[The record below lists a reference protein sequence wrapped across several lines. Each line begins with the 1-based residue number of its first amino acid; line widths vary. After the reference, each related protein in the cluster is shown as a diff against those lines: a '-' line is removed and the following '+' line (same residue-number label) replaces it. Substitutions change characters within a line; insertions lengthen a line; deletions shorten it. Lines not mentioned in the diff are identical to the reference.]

1 MKSTIEVLRGALS
14 PLYDAREVRA
24 VIRLLLEEVCGLS
37 YADILLHADD
47 LVLPP
52 AQSELL
58 RQYAV
63 RLAEGEPVQQVLGY
77 TWFRGRKF
85 AVNREVLTPRPETA
99 ELVQLVVDNF
109 QGSVENPLDNA
120 AAPVDNR
127 VEKLINN
134 PVGNSVEK
142 LVENPVD
149 NGLKTAPLR
158 LMDIGTGSGCIAL
171 SLAAEIHHSF
181 ITAIDLSTAALKTAQ
196 QNAAAL
202 NISNIEFVQM
212 DILEA
217 AQQLDNTDINRLSTY
232 DAVVSNPP
240 YICRKEA
247 AVMAPNVL
255 CYEPDMA
262 LFVPDADPLLFYRAI
277 GSYAQGCLK
286 PGGKLFFEINEAY
299 GPETCRLLA
308 EQGYQQVQLHPDFY
322 GKDRFV
328 TAIKS

>member
-1 MKSTIEVLRGALS
+1 MKNTIQLLRGALS
-14 PLYDAREVRA
+14 PLYDAGEARA
-24 VIRLLLEEVCGLS
+24 IVRLLLEEVCGLS

-47 LVLPP
+47 LLLPP

-63 RLAEGEPVQQVLGY
+63 RLAQGEPVQQVLGY

-99 ELVQLVVDNF
+99 ELVQMVVDNF
-109 QGSVENPLDNA
+109 RGSVENPLDNA
-120 AAPVDNR
+120 ANPVDNR

-134 PVGNSVEK
+134 PVENSVEN
-142 LVENPVD
+142 LVEHPVENP
-149 NGLKTAPLR
+149 LKTAPLR

-181 ITAIDLSTAALKTAQ
+181 ITAIDLSTAALTTAR

-202 NISNIEFVQM
+202 NISNIEFVQL
-212 DILEA
+212 DILQAA
-217 AQQLDNTDINRLSTY
+217 AQLANTDINRLSTY

-247 AVMAPNVL
+247 AAMAPNVL
-255 CYEPDMA
+255 NYEPDMA
-262 LFVPDADPLLFYRAI
+262 LFVPDTDPLLFYRAI

-286 PGGKLFFEINEAY
+286 PGGKLFFEINEAF
-299 GPETCRLLA
+299 GQATCQLLSA
-308 EQGYQQVQLHPDFY
+308 QGYQQVQLHRDFY

>member
-1 MKSTIEVLRGALS
+1 MKNTIQLLRGALS
-14 PLYDAREVRA
+14 PLYDAREARA
-24 VIRLLLEEVCGLS
+24 IVRLLLEEVCGLS

-47 LVLPP
+47 LLLPP

-99 ELVQLVVDNF
+99 ELVQMVVDNF
-109 QGSVENPLDNA
+109 RDNPLDNSGKT
-120 AAPVDNR
+120 VDNR
-127 VEKLINN
+127 VEKLINS
-134 PVGNSVEK
+134 PVGNPVDNP
-142 LVENPVD
+142 VENPV
-149 NGLKTAPLR
+149 NNPLKTAPLR

-171 SLAAEIHHSF
+171 SLAAEINHSF
-181 ITAIDLSTAALKTAQ
+181 ITAVDLSTAALKTAQ
-196 QNAAAL
+196 QNAASL
-202 NISNIEFVQM
+202 NISNIEFVQL

-217 AQQLDNTDINRLSTY
+217 AAQLPHTDINRLSTY

-247 AVMAPNVL
+247 AAMAPNVL
-255 CYEPDMA
+255 NYEPDMA
-262 LFVPDADPLLFYRAI
+262 LFVPDTDPLLFYRAI

-299 GPETCRLLA
+299 GPNTCRLLSA
-308 EQGYQQVQLHPDFY
+308 QGYQQVQLHRDFY

-328 TAIKS
+328 TAIK